1 MKKLRELNEK
11 HSAPAAITQ
20 PEQAASSAVQYVP
33 IHTGHDAMPLQS
45 SLRSPMGKIT
55 FGLKVAA
62 SSGVIEA

>member
-11 HSAPAAITQ
+11 HSALAAITL
-20 PEQAASSAVQYVP
+20 PVQAASSAVQYIP
-33 IHTGHDAMPLQS
+33 HTYRPEAMPLQS

-62 SSGVIEA
+62 SSGVIAA